1 MSEADGGPRAND
13 SEWTVRR
20 VTDGDVATAL
30 VLAIADAEETDP
42 RELDFTLG
50 RLLDPDALNQL
61 LQSGAEGTDAVLS
74 LTISGYEARIRPGE
88 VRVRQ

>member
-1 MSEADGGPRAND
+1 MSEADGGPHAND

-30 VLAIADAEETDP
+30 VLAIAEAQQVDP
-42 RELDFTLG
+42 RELGFSLG
-50 RLLDPDALNQL
+50 RLVDPDAVNRLME
-61 LQSGAEGTDAVLS
+61 SRAEDIDPVLS

-88 VRVRQ
+88 VRVRR